1 MQYSREC
8 TCDDFC
14 PDCAVEFTLDVKCN
28 DEQTRHVT
36 TDDLKSADPKVIPVT
51 SRGREEDS
59 NEYGDCEDILIV
71 KLRKGQEL
79 KVGFR
84 VKISFTKIQF
94 HPCQVRA
101 YAKKGFAKEH
111 AKWNPTAGVCF
122 EYDPD
127 NALRHTLFPKPQEWL
142 KSEYT
147 EIEDEDVHQAEYDYS
162 AKPNKFF
169 FNVESCGSLRPENIV
184 LMGVSVLKKKLSDLQ
199 TNLQHELQNDALT
212 IN

>member
-8 TCDDFC
+8 TCSDFC

-79 KVGFR
+79 KVGLRCSNLLQKLNFIPAR
-84 VKISFTKIQF
+84 
-94 HPCQVRA
+94 C
-101 YAKKGFAKEH
+101 G
-111 AKWNPTAGVCF
+111 PTPRKV
-122 EYDPD
+122 
-127 NALRHTLFPKPQEWL
+127 
-142 KSEYT
+142 
-147 EIEDEDVHQAEYDYS
+147 
-162 AKPNKFF
+162 
-169 FNVESCGSLRPENIV
+169 SLRSTPSGIPP
-184 LMGVSVLKKKLSDLQ
+184 LGSVSSTTLTTLSDTHSSRSLRSG
-199 TNLQHELQNDALT
+199 
-212 IN
+212 

>member
-1 MQYSREC
+1 MNS
-8 TCDDFC
+8 
-14 PDCAVEFTLDVKCN
+14 
-28 DEQTRHVT
+28 
-36 TDDLKSADPKVIPVT
+36 PVT
-51 SRGREEDS
+51 LLSKVLTDHVYTNAIQVS
-59 NEYGDCEDILIV
+59 KFLI
-71 KLRKGQEL
+71 KTSLY
-79 KVGFR
+79 
-84 VKISFTKIQF
+84 SS
-94 HPCQVRA
+94 QVRA